1 MKHSAISI
9 LVLSLVLVAVADS
22 RGQDKYE
29 EYARWWTKKME
40 AKPGLVKRDDQ
51 GKRLGRVFK
60 VPTNPPS
67 VSAAEAERD
76 GIVQDPTFVLG
87 VAISNPKR
95 ERGTSS
101 KHARAYPIH
110 ALGFELLND
119 TLGDVPIA
127 ASW

>member
-1 MKHSAISI
+1 MKRPTILI
-9 LVLSLVLVAVADS
+9 LVFGVVLGAVSDS

-29 EYARWWTKKME
+29 EYARWWNQKVDSKTK
-40 AKPGLVKRDDQ
+40 PLVKRDEN

-67 VSAAEAERD
+67 MSAEKAERD
-76 GIVQDPTFVLG
+76 GVVQSPTFVLG
-87 VAISNPKR
+87 VEIDN
-95 ERGTSS
+95 
-101 KHARAYPIH
+101 HARAYPIH

-119 TLGDVPIA
+119 TLADVPIA

>member
-1 MKHSAISI
+1 MRQFAILI
-9 LVLSLVLVAVADS
+9 LVLGVILGAVADS
-22 RGQDKYE
+22 RGQDKYR
-29 EYARWWTKKME
+29 EYARWWKKRTE
-40 AKPGLVKRDDQ
+40 AKPGLVKRDDN

-67 VSAAEAERD
+67 ASAAKAERD
-76 GIVQDPTFVLG
+76 GVVQDPTFVLG
-87 VAISNPKR
+87 VEID
-95 ERGTSS
+95 